1 MTTYDNVLA
10 NPVDGHAGQAVELA
24 FSVAIVTEF
33 FQKVAGRVEHLNS
46 VIGTVCHLRCT
57 IELCNKEFR
66 LKLSS
71 LSDVRT
77 TIELSG
83 PTATPRG
90 HVNDPAS
97 LPRVPNLI
105 TTFRFCM
112 Y

>member
-57 IELCNKEFR
+57 IELCNKKFR

-71 LSDVRT
+71 LSLMYVRR
-77 TIELSG
+77 SSCRG
-83 PTATPRG
+83 RRRRHGAT
-90 HVNDPAS
+90 
-97 LPRVPNLI
+97 
-105 TTFRFCM
+105 
-112 Y
+112 